1 MTMKSHLRK
10 VVGFATTSFLLLLP
24 AVLWALEE
32 GHGGNGEGHGEH
44 HGPSISELVFPT
56 INFLIFLFIL
66 WKYVIPP
73 VRSALRQRREKIA
86 LELDEAKRAKEE
98 AESLRREYKQK
109 LAGLAAEQEKMRVQA
124 LEAAERERSRIVEE
138 ARQMAE
144 RVKNEAQQIAQ
155 REIEEARRILRQD
168 VANQAVQMATALVQS
183 RLTQAD
189 HRKFVQ
195 DLVTEVQNAAN
206 SSR

>member
-10 VVGFATTSFLLLLP
+10 VVAFATTGFLLTLP
-24 AVLWALEE
+24 AVLLAMEE

-44 HGPSISELVFPT
+44 HGPSISDLVFPT
-56 INFLIFLFIL
+56 INFLIFVFII

-73 VRSALRQRREKIA
+73 ARDALRQRREKIA
-86 LELDEAKRAKEE
+86 QALDEAKRAKEE
-98 AESLRREYKQK
+98 AESLRREYQQK
-109 LAGLAAEQEKMRVQA
+109 LAGLAAEQEKMRTQA
-124 LEAAERERSRIVEE
+124 LEAAERERNRLVEE
-138 ARQMAE
+138 ARQMTE
-144 RVKNEAQQIAQ
+144 RIKNEAQQIAQ
-155 REIEEARRILRQD
+155 REVEEARRVLRQE
-168 VANQAVQMATALVQS
+168 VAHQAVQMATALVQS

-189 HRKFVQ
+189 HRRFVQ